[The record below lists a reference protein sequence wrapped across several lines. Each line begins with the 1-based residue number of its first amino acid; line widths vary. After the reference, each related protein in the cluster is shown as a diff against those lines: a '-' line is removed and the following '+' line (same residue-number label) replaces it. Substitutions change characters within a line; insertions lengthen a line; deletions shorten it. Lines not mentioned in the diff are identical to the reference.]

1 VQPVLKEVLGEI
13 LTAIKIVAG
22 PSEQVKTAG
31 DAAKSAST
39 LTVKNRFNRLIL
51 KPEWFLMEPS

>member
-22 PSEQVKTAG
+22 PSGQVKTAG